1 MIKGTK
7 KHAFESITR
16 IDTKK
21 ELFTKIE
28 FSIDFDNYLGDQD
41 NIARKLPDTL
51 TLDLKTGKILDWNYG
66 DFVCDYKMVDGGLY
80 RINTS
85 SYYYEI
91 VGEYVPEALAV
102 GDDGWGD
109 YILLDITEDG
119 SVVGFNKSVAQKELQ
134 AYIKGLTKK

>member
-80 RINTS
+80 RIYTS